1 MRNSIVLLVNIEN
14 NGEEF
19 NIVLQEWEGYSTRGA
34 FKGTAKVYSR
44 RNNIYS

>member
-1 MRNSIVLLVNIEN
+1 MRNSIVLLVNIKN

-19 NIVLQEWEGYSTRGA
+19 NIVLQEWEGYSAGDA
-34 FKGTAKVYSR
+34 FKGIAKIYSR